1 MGSWSSASRDQNH
14 AVAEL
19 EKVFLSE
26 SPPSEW
32 EVKVYSQVGGT
43 CPSTLPSSERPPDYG
58 LVDNKPASS
67 SSSSSRNYTRSDDR
81 SKRRRLRDSWNVT
94 GERQTVAEVSKEEM
108 REVEKCVE
116 VCLRDHA
123 AHDLSARDTCPPSDG
138 CDASDGDDDDDDD
151 DDDDVLPSS
160 CVMPRTVMKR
170 SRDDADV
177 Y

>member
-1 MGSWSSASRDQNH
+1 SLIDFEMGSWSSASRDQNH

-32 EVKVYSQVGGT
+32 EVKVYSPVDGT
-43 CPSTLPSSERPPDYG
+43 CPSTLPSSERSPGYG
-58 LVDNKPASS
+58 LVDDEPASS
-67 SSSSSRNYTRSDDR
+67 SRDYTRADDR
-81 SKRRRLRDSWNVT
+81 CKRRRLRDSWNVT
-94 GERQTVAEVSKEEM
+94 SERQTVAEVSKEEM

-116 VCLRDHA
+116 VCLGDHA
-123 AHDLSARDTCPPSDG
+123 THDLSAHDTCPPSDG
-138 CDASDGDDDDDDD
+138 CDATDDDASD

-177 Y
+177 